1 MKKIVVVSDSFKG
14 SLSSMQISRIVAEE
28 AGKYFPACEVAG
40 IPVADGGEGTVDCFL
55 ACLEGE
61 RVNVS
66 VSGPYFD
73 PVEAFYGRFG
83 EMAVIEMAA
92 SAGLPLVGE
101 QKNPLKTTT
110 YGVGQL
116 MKHALEHG
124 AKELILALGGSATND
139 GGCGCAAAMGT
150 RFFNA
155 GGKEF
160 VPTGGTLSSIA
171 CIDNSETKRLLDG
184 VRVTAMCDID
194 NPMHGPSGAAFVF
207 APQKGADP
215 ETVRFLDGELV
226 ALDTCLSRELG
237 ADVASVPGAGA
248 AGAMG
253 AGVLAFFGAELKPGI
268 EAVLDAVH
276 FEQRIRNADYIV
288 TGEGKIDGQS
298 LRGKVVSGV
307 SRRAKALHVPVL
319 AIVGDVGDDIGAV
332 YELGVTAVFSTNQQ
346 AIPFSEAKKRS
357 EKDYRF
363 TVQNL
368 FRLLFETENR
378 KN

>member
-1 MKKIVVVSDSFKG
+1 
-14 SLSSMQISRIVAEE
+14 
-28 AGKYFPACEVAG
+28 
-40 IPVADGGEGTVDCFL
+40 
-55 ACLEGE
+55 
-61 RVNVS
+61 
-66 VSGPYFD
+66 
-73 PVEAFYGRFG
+73 
-83 EMAVIEMAA
+83 MAA